1 MEHIALILTASAGLI
16 GAAFARLLADEFK
29 AWAPSLISYILRIAI
44 RTLPPASRERCAEEW
59 ESHINDLPGDLS
71 KITAACG
78 KLVAAWRIAAEA
90 FGLSKRAFDLVL
102 VVPALLI
109 LLPLMALTALAIRL
123 DSPGPVIFRQT
134 RRGLNGRQFAILKFR
149 TMTVQENGQTDAQAS
164 EDNPRV
170 TAIGRLLR
178 AVNFDEVPQLLNVL
192 KGDMSLIGPRPH
204 ALAHDDYFET
214 ILSDYPFRHQ
224 VKPGITGWA
233 QCNGARRAT
242 PSERVKLDLWYI
254 NNWSF
259 WLDIRILIRTVYE
272 VLRKRNGY

>member
-109 LLPLMALTALAIRL
+109 LLPLMALTAVAIRL
-123 DSPGPVIFRQT
+123 DSPGR
-134 RRGLNGRQFAILKFR
+134 
-149 TMTVQENGQTDAQAS
+149 
-164 EDNPRV
+164 
-170 TAIGRLLR
+170 
-178 AVNFDEVPQLLNVL
+178 
-192 KGDMSLIGPRPH
+192 
-204 ALAHDDYFET
+204 
-214 ILSDYPFRHQ
+214 
-224 VKPGITGWA
+224 
-233 QCNGARRAT
+233 
-242 PSERVKLDLWYI
+242 
-254 NNWSF
+254 
-259 WLDIRILIRTVYE
+259 
-272 VLRKRNGY
+272 